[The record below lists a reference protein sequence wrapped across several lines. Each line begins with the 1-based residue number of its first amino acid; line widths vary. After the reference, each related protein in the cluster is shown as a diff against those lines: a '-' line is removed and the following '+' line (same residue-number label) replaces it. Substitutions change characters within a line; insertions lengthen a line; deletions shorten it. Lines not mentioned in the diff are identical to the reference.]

1 MAVESFSA
9 ALRKKKTHEP
19 KPVGQSFL
27 CFQGYGSMA
36 AP

>member
-19 KPVGQSFL
+19 KLVGPPFS
-27 CFQGYGSMA
+27 GTKPKGA
-36 AP
+36 K